1 MRIIDYVQGSDEWS
15 GARAGIPTASSFD
28 MIVTSK
34 GDRSKSREKY
44 LYALAGER
52 LIGGVSGE
60 KYSNA
65 IMQRGIELEAEAR
78 QLYEIVT
85 DQTVEQVGLC
95 LSDGPIIYG
104 ASPDGLVGE
113 DGLLEIKCP
122 KLSTHVG
129 YLLKGVAPIEYIQQ
143 IQGQMLVTGRKWC
156 DFLSYYPGIS
166 PFIIRVERD
175 DRFLM
180 RLSAELQTLYVELEA
195 TVIKLKEIVNG

>member
-1 MRIIDYVQGSDEWS
+1 MRIIDCVQGSDEWL
-15 GARAGIPTASSFD
+15 GARAGIPTASNFD

-34 GDRSKSREKY
+34 GDRSKSLEKY

-52 LIGGVSGE
+52 LIGRSDE

-65 IMQRGIELEAEAR
+65 IMQRGVELEAEAR
-78 QLYEIVT
+78 QLYEIIT

-129 YLLKGVAPIEYIQQ
+129 YLLKGVVPIEYIPQV
-143 IQGQMLVTGRKWC
+143 QGQMLVTGRKWC
-156 DFLSYYPGIS
+156 EFLSYYPGIS

-180 RLSAELQTLYVELEA
+180 RLSAELQTLHIELEA
-195 TVIKLKEIVNG
+195 TVIKLNEIING